1 MAVGVNRTTKI
12 QKILITKAKDGHKN
26 AAPKKA
32 APAVTESV
40 RAGALKPMLKG
51 ESIVVGLDFEEGLRM
66 EADGANLGGVFA
78 DVDVSA
84 VAAHPDGVAV
94 A

>member
-1 MAVGVNRTTKI
+1 MAVGVNRTTKV
-12 QKILITKAKDGHKN
+12 QKNLITKAKDGHKK

-32 APAVTESV
+32 VPAVTESV
-40 RAGALKPMLKG
+40 RAGTRMPMLKG
-51 ESIVVGLDFEEGLRM
+51 ASIVVGLDFEEGLRM

>member
-1 MAVGVNRTTKI
+1 
-12 QKILITKAKDGHKN
+12 
-26 AAPKKA
+26 
-32 APAVTESV
+32 
-40 RAGALKPMLKG
+40 MLKG

-84 VAAHPDGVAV
+84 VAAHPDGVAI

>member
-1 MAVGVNRTTKI
+1 MAVGVNRTTKV

-26 AAPKKA
+26 AAPKK

-84 VAAHPDGVAV
+84 VAAHPDGVAI